1 MSGFLSLATPHGGR
15 TPGRRR
21 RNVGTLAVA
30 TAMLAACSTG
40 GVYLPPAGTPKR
52 PTVPPLAELPV
63 GPPVVTP
70 QASPAWQWAD
80 NQPLPT
86 PLQRGNSLWV
96 PVRWGQLPGWGTD
109 PLHEAWNAWLR
120 SCERPMPGIGALC
133 AQARQLSIGTAAQQ
147 YEWMMRQLQPYQ
159 VQGLDGSDQG
169 TLTGYYEPTLLASR
183 HPTAQFRYP
192 LYQTPASL
200 RNGQPWFSRQE
211 IDTHP
216 GARAELQG
224 REIAW
229 LQDPI
234 DAMLLHIQGSGRL
247 QLVDGDGRG
256 TMRVAF
262 AATNN
267 HPYRSITT
275 WLARQGAPTVPWP
288 GATKT
293 WAQQNPGQV
302 NALLW
307 SNPRYVFFREEP
319 LTPLDAQSGPKGA
332 QGVPLTPGRSIAVDR
347 NSIPYG
353 TPVWLRSVG
362 PSARLQ
368 KMVLAQDTGS
378 AIVGAVRADYFTG
391 WGEGAFALAAGM
403 KQPLQL
409 WALWPRQSTPPLAT
423 AAP

>member
-1 MSGFLSLATPHGGR
+1 M
-15 TPGRRR
+15 
-21 RNVGTLAVA
+21 
-30 TAMLAACSTG
+30 
-40 GVYLPPAGTPKR
+40 
-52 PTVPPLAELPV
+52 
-63 GPPVVTP
+63 
-70 QASPAWQWAD
+70 
-80 NQPLPT
+80 
-86 PLQRGNSLWV
+86 
-96 PVRWGQLPGWGTD
+96 
-109 PLHEAWNAWLR
+109 
-120 SCERPMPGIGALC
+120 
-133 AQARQLSIGTAAQQ
+133 
-147 YEWMMRQLQPYQ
+147 
-159 VQGLDGSDQG
+159 
-169 TLTGYYEPTLLASR
+169 
-183 HPTAQFRYP
+183 
-192 LYQTPASL
+192 
-200 RNGQPWFSRQE
+200 
-211 IDTHP
+211 
-216 GARAELQG
+216 
-224 REIAW
+224 
-229 LQDPI
+229 
-234 DAMLLHIQGSGRL
+234 
-247 QLVDGDGRG
+247 
-256 TMRVAF
+256 
-262 AATNN
+262 
-267 HPYRSITT
+267 
-275 WLARQGAPTVPWP
+275 PWP

-403 KQPLQL
+403 KQPLQM

>member
-1 MSGFLSLATPHGGR
+1 MSGSLFLAPPRRPAPVRHWHSLSA
-15 TPGRRR
+15 
-21 RNVGTLAVA
+21 LAVA
-30 TAMLAACSTG
+30 TVVLAACSTG
-40 GVYLPPAGTPKR
+40 GVSLPPGGTASR
-52 PTVPPLAELPV
+52 PMLPPVPELPSA
-63 GPPVVTP
+63 PPVVTP
-70 QASPAWQWAD
+70 QTSAAWQWAD
-80 NQPLPT
+80 SQPLPA
-86 PLQRGNSLWV
+86 PLQRGVSVWQ
-96 PVRWGQLPGWGTD
+96 PVRWRDLPGWGTD
-109 PLHEAWNAWLR
+109 RLHEAWNAWLR

-133 AQARQLSIGTAAQQ
+133 AQARQLSIGTVEQQ
-147 YEWMMRQLQPYQ
+147 HEWIMRQLQPYK
-159 VQGLDGSDQG
+159 VQSADGNDQG

-192 LYQTPASL
+192 LYQAPPSL
-200 RNGQPWFSRQE
+200 RNGQKWFTRQE

-216 GARAELQG
+216 SARAELQG

-247 QLVDGDGRG
+247 QLVDGDGNPS
-256 TMRVAF
+256 MRVAF

-275 WLARQGAPTVPWP
+275 WLASQGAPTVPWP
-288 GATKT
+288 GATKI
-293 WAQQNPGQV
+293 WAQQNPNQI

-307 SNPRYVFFREEP
+307 SNPRYVFFREET
-319 LTPLDAQSGPKGA
+319 LTPMEAQFGPKGA

-353 TPVWLRSVG
+353 TPVWLQSVG

-368 KMVLAQDTGS
+368 KMVLAQDTGT

-391 WGEGAFALAAGM
+391 WGEPAFALAAGM

-409 WALWPRQSTPPLAT
+409 WVLWPRQSTPPLAS
-423 AAP
+423 ANP